1 MGINVRLQT
10 EEGELVEEAI
20 DWDEAVSTFVTH
32 HEDMSFSCL
41 RFIDE
46 YGDTV
51 FNRLQMETFL
61 EEWESVRIR
70 AQTNTQK
77 KMWNRIKGLAERCQ
91 KDLHTYLKF
100 IGD

>member
-10 EEGELVEEAI
+10 ERGELIEEMI
-20 DWDEAVSTFVTH
+20 DWNETVSTFITH
-32 HEDMSFSCL
+32 WDDTSFCCL

-51 FNRLQMETFL
+51 FNTLQMESFL
-61 EEWESVRIR
+61 TEWERVSDRIETDEQR
-70 AQTNTQK
+70 NV
-77 KMWNRIKGLAERCQ
+77 WNQVKTFAERCQ
-91 KDLHTYLKF
+91 KQSHTYLKF